1 MLSTRFLN
9 QILKLGITRGIEQ
22 RWERLIYMRV
32 AALNASVPVIDTL
45 PYRPALGKGFQF
57 REKTFK

>member
-45 PYRPALGKGFQF
+45 PYCPALGKGFGF
-57 REKTFK
+57 VRKDFK

>member
-22 RWERLIYMRV
+22 RWERLICMRIT
-32 AALNASVPVIDTL
+32 ALNVSVPVVDTL
-45 PYRPALGKGFQF
+45 PYRPALEKGFGF
-57 REKTFK
+57 MRKHFK